1 MHFYARNK
9 PLMERSIGLLKK
21 PGCRHGKSNTTIW
34 LGNHPMETE
43 NKLDQVDG
51 RRKVFAATSAGH
63 AKSSGAG
70 TVDLWAMIH
79 LFRNNL
85 GKIFFCVLLAVG
97 AAAVYLSHVH
107 PVYAST
113 VMLEVAPDT
122 NQNPANPPPDLDSS
136 DILKTI
142 ELKIASQSVLLKV
155 IKNNHLA
162 DDPNFTLTAAG
173 GTFLSPEF
181 VQWLRASA
189 LDFLKLIRA
198 DRFID
203 ISALKPDSPKPG
215 RSYSDAELVQ
225 KFMSKISVSLVRGSR
240 LISVT
245 VEDWDPKNAQ
255 HLAQA
260 VIDQFFQESLDER
273 GKDTASARELL
284 LAEAKRISAELRASE
299 EKLAAYRDKYNAV
312 SLREQQNIVVERLRD
327 LNQQVTAAQNTR
339 LALEP
344 DEEQVRRLADADPEQ
359 LLSIR
364 SIASQPEVIDLRKQ
378 VALQEAQVATLA
390 KRYGPLHPTMIQ
402 ARSQLAELRSSL
414 HASIRKAGNLIVQSY
429 ESARTTQTAMESALA
444 EQEKASL
451 ELERIAIPYHTLE
464 REVQANNGVYQ
475 KVLENLKQTDVSH
488 RTASAN
494 DIDGVNIRVIADPLV
509 PIQPV
514 RPREKLWLALSVAAG
529 LFLGCGSALFSHA
542 LDNTVSS
549 IDHAESFLGL
559 PVLTTVTRSRQSRA
573 QAQPAV
579 LKYPASAQAE
589 AFRSLRTSLSLLP
602 NDDER
607 KFILFT
613 SAVPGEG
620 KSYCSL
626 NTAAAFAQQGL
637 QTLLIDGDLRRPGLQ
652 RLLVDWNEKPG
663 LTDCLRQPDLFPEA
677 VQATSIENLYCLGDR
692 KCQAGGAELV
702 GKDGLNDILQRARE
716 NFDRVIIDTAP
727 LMAVSDTLY
736 IAKNVPT
743 VCLVIYAGNTPR
755 RLVRRALKLLDDVA
769 QRNATGV
776 ILNKVDRRQS
786 TSHYYY
792 YSGAARSA

>member
-1 MHFYARNK
+1 
-9 PLMERSIGLLKK
+9 MEKGS
-21 PGCRHGKSNTTIW
+21 
-34 LGNHPMETE
+34 
-43 NKLDQVDG
+43 KLDQVAG
-51 RRKVFAATSAGH
+51 RRNVFAATSAAH

-70 TVDLWAMIH
+70 TVDLWEMIH
-79 LFRNNL
+79 LFRNNF
-85 GKIFFCVLLAVG
+85 GRIFLCVLLAVG
-97 AAAVYLSHVH
+97 AVAVYLNHVH

-113 VMLEVAPDT
+113 VMLEVAPNVD
-122 NQNPANPPPDLDSS
+122 PDSPNPPPDLDSS

-142 ELKIASQSVLLKV
+142 ELKIASQSVILKV
-155 IKNNHLA
+155 IQDNHLA
-162 DDPNFTLTAAG
+162 DDPNFTQAQAA
-173 GTFLSPEF
+173 GTFLDPEF
-181 VQWLRASA
+181 VQWLGQSA
-189 LDFLKLIRA
+189 ADFLKLIRA

-203 ISALKPDSPKPG
+203 ISSLKAAPPQPG
-215 RSYSDAELVQ
+215 RSFSDAELVQ
-225 KFMSKISVSLVRGSR
+225 KFMAKTSVNLVRGSR

-245 VEDWDPKNAQ
+245 VEDGDPSNAQ

-260 VIDQFFQESLDER
+260 VTDEFFQESLDER
-273 GKDTASARELL
+273 GKDTASAHELL
-284 LAEAKRISAELRASE
+284 LAEAKRISAELKASE

-312 SLREQQNIVVERLRD
+312 SLQEQQNIVVERLRD
-327 LNQQVTAAQNTR
+327 LNQQVTTAQNTR

-344 DEEQVRRLADADPEQ
+344 DMDQVHRLADADPEQ

-364 SIASQPEVIDLRKQ
+364 SIAGQPEVSDLRKQ
-378 VALQEAQVATLA
+378 IAMQEAQVATLA
-390 KRYGPLHPTMIQ
+390 QRYGPLHPNIIQ
-402 ARSQLAELRSSL
+402 ARSQLDELHSAL
-414 HASIRKAGNLIVQSY
+414 HASIRKAGNLIIRSY
-429 ESARTTQTAMESALA
+429 ESAQATETAMASALA
-444 EQEKASL
+444 KQEKASL
-451 ELERIAIPYHTLE
+451 ELDRIAIPYHTLE
-464 REVQANNGVYQ
+464 REVQANNSVYQ

-494 DIDGVNIRVIADPLV
+494 DIDGVNIRVIAQPLV
-509 PIQPV
+509 PMQPV
-514 RPREKLWLALSVAAG
+514 RPRAKLLLGLSAAVG
-529 LFLGCGSALFSHA
+529 LFLGCGSALVSRA

-549 IDHAESFLGL
+549 VDHAESFLGL
-559 PVLTTVTRSRQSRA
+559 PVLATVTRSRQSRFGGK
-573 QAQPAV
+573 PTV
-579 LKYPASAQAE
+579 LKHPASAQAE

-602 NDDER
+602 NDDEQ

-652 RLLVDWNEKPG
+652 RLLVGWNEKPG
-663 LTDCLRQPDLFPEA
+663 LTDCLKEPGLFPAA
-677 VQATSIENLYCLGDR
+677 VQPTSIQNLYCLGDR
-692 KCQAGGAELV
+692 KCRPGGAKLV
-702 GKDGLNDILQRARE
+702 GKDGLHDILQRAQK

-769 QRNATGV
+769 QRTATGV
-776 ILNKVDRRQS
+776 VLNKVDRRQS

-792 YSGAARSA
+792 YSGPAKSA

>member
-1 MHFYARNK
+1 
-9 PLMERSIGLLKK
+9 MEIESKFG
-21 PGCRHGKSNTTIW
+21 
-34 LGNHPMETE
+34 
-43 NKLDQVDG
+43 QVDG
-51 RRKVFAATSAGH
+51 RREIFATPGASPS
-63 AKSSGAG
+63 KSSGASAI
-70 TVDLWAMIH
+70 DLWEIIH
-79 LFRNNL
+79 LFRNNFWKMFL
-85 GKIFFCVLLAVG
+85 CVLLAVG
-97 AAAVYLSHVH
+97 VTAVYVHHIH

-113 VMLEVAPDT
+113 VILEVAPDT
-122 NQNPANPPPDLDSS
+122 DQNSTNPPPDLDSS

-155 IKNNHLA
+155 IKNEHLA
-162 DDPNFTLTAAG
+162 DDPNFTMTPPE
-173 GTFLSPEF
+173 GTFLNPEF
-181 VQWLRASA
+181 VQWSRESA
-189 LDFLKLIRA
+189 FDFLKFIRI
-198 DRFID
+198 DRIID
-203 ISALKPDSPKPG
+203 ISGLKPDSPVPG
-215 RSYSDAELVQ
+215 RSYSDTELVQ

-245 VEDWDPKNAQ
+245 VEDWDPKNAR

-260 VIDQFFQESLDER
+260 VIDEFFQESLDER
-273 GKDTASARELL
+273 GRDTASARDLL
-284 LAEAKRISAELRASE
+284 LAEARRISAELRASE

-312 SLREQQNIVVERLRD
+312 SLEDQQNIVVERLRD
-327 LNQQVTAAQNTR
+327 LNQQVTAAQNAR

-344 DEEQVRRLADADPEQ
+344 DEEQVHRLADADPEQ

-378 VALQEAQVATLA
+378 IALQDAQVATLA
-390 KRYGPLHPTMIQ
+390 KRYGPLHPTLIQ
-402 ARSQLAELRSSL
+402 AQSQLAELRSAL
-414 HASIRKAGNLIVQSY
+414 HASIRKAGNLIIQSC
-429 ESARTTQTAMESALA
+429 ESAKATETAMESALA

-464 REVQANNGVYQ
+464 REVQANNSVYQ
-475 KVLENLKQTDVSH
+475 KVLENLKQTDVTH

-494 DIDGVNIRVIADPLV
+494 DIDGVNIRVIAQPLV
-509 PIQPV
+509 PMDPV
-514 RPREKLWLALSVAAG
+514 RPRKKLLLALSVAAG
-529 LFLGCGSALFSHA
+529 LFLGCGSALFSRA

-559 PVLTTVTRSRQSRA
+559 PVLTTVPRSRHQRLKA
-573 QAQPAV
+573 RPAV

-602 NDDER
+602 GEDER

-626 NTAAAFAQQGL
+626 NTAVAFAQQGF

-663 LTDCLRQPDLFPEA
+663 LTDCLRQPDLFSTA
-677 VQATSIENLYCLGDR
+677 VQQTSIQNLYCLGDR
-692 KCQAGGAELV
+692 KCQPGGAELV
-702 GKDGLNDILQRARE
+702 GKDGLHDILQRSRE
-716 NFDRVIIDTAP
+716 SFDRVIIDTAP

-776 ILNKVDRRQS
+776 ILNKVNRRQS
-786 TSHYYY
+786 AYYYY
-792 YSGAARSA
+792 YSGNARSA

>member
-1 MHFYARNK
+1 
-9 PLMERSIGLLKK
+9 
-21 PGCRHGKSNTTIW
+21 
-34 LGNHPMETE
+34 METE
-43 NKLDQVDG
+43 SKYVKVDG
-51 RRKVFAATSAGH
+51 RRNVFAATRAEH
-63 AKSSGAG
+63 AKASGAG
-70 TVDLWAMIH
+70 TVDLWEMIH

-97 AAAVYLSHVH
+97 TVVVYLHHVH

-122 NQNPANPPPDLDSS
+122 DQNSANPPPDLDSS

-142 ELKIASQSVLLKV
+142 ELKIASQSVILKV
-155 IKNNHLA
+155 INDKHLA
-162 DDPNFTLTAAG
+162 DDPNFTQAPAEG
-173 GTFLSPEF
+173 AFLNAEF
-181 VQWLRASA
+181 VQWLRESTFN
-189 LDFLKLIRA
+189 FLKLIRA

-203 ISALKPDSPKPG
+203 LSSLKTAPPRPG
-215 RSYSDAELVQ
+215 QSYSDAELVQ
-225 KFMSKISVSLVRGSR
+225 KFMAKISVNLVRGSR

-255 HLAQA
+255 RLAQA
-260 VIDQFFQESLDER
+260 VTDEFFQESLDEQ
-273 GKDTASARELL
+273 GKDTASAHELL
-284 LAEAKRISAELRASE
+284 LAEAKRISEELRASE

-312 SLREQQNIVVERLRD
+312 SLQEQQNIVVERLRD

-344 DEEQVRRLADADPEQ
+344 DEEQVRHLADADPEQ

-364 SIASQPEVIDLRKQ
+364 SIAGQPEVTDLRKQ
-378 VALQEAQVATLA
+378 IALQEAEVANLA
-390 KRYGPLHPTMIQ
+390 KRYGPLHPTLIQ
-402 ARSQLAELRSSL
+402 ARSQLDELRSAL
-414 HASIRKAGNLIVQSY
+414 HASIRKAGNLIIQSY
-429 ESARTTQTAMESALA
+429 ESAQATERAMASALA

-451 ELERIAIPYHTLE
+451 ELDRIAIPYHTLE
-464 REVQANNGVYQ
+464 REVQANNSVYQ

-494 DIDGVNIRVIADPLV
+494 DIDGVNIRVIAQPLV
-509 PIQPV
+509 PMQPV
-514 RPREKLWLALSVAAG
+514 RPRAKLLLALSAAAG
-529 LFLGCGSALFSHA
+529 LFVGCGSALFSRA

-549 IDHAESFLGL
+549 VDHAESFLGL
-559 PVLTTVTRSRQSRA
+559 PVLTTVTRSRQPRFKGK
-573 QAQPAV
+573 PAV

-626 NTAAAFAQQGL
+626 NTAAAFAQQGF

-652 RLLVDWNEKPG
+652 RLLVNWNEKPG
-663 LTDCLRQPDLFPEA
+663 LTDCLKQPDLFPAA
-677 VQATSIENLYCLGDR
+677 VQATSIPNLYCLGDR
-692 KCQAGGAELV
+692 KCQPGGAELV
-702 GKDGLNDILQRARE
+702 GKDGFHDILNRARQ

-743 VCLVIYAGNTPR
+743 VCLVIYAGNTPK
-755 RLVRRALKLLDDVA
+755 RLVRRALKLLDEVA
-769 QRNATGV
+769 QRTATGV
-776 ILNKVDRRQS
+776 VLNKVDRRQS
-786 TSHYYY
+786 ASHYYY
-792 YSGAARSA
+792 YSGAAKSA

>member
-1 MHFYARNK
+1 
-9 PLMERSIGLLKK
+9 
-21 PGCRHGKSNTTIW
+21 
-34 LGNHPMETE
+34 METGS
-43 NKLDQVDG
+43 KFYQVDG
-51 RRKVFAATSAGH
+51 RRNVFAATRMDH
-63 AKSSGAG
+63 AKAAGAG
-70 TVDLWAMIH
+70 TVDLWEMIH
-79 LFRNNL
+79 LFRNSL

-97 AAAVYLSHVH
+97 AVVVYLNHVH

-113 VMLEVAPDT
+113 VILEVAPKTD
-122 NQNPANPPPDLDSS
+122 QNPANPPPDLDSS

-142 ELKIASQSVLLKV
+142 ELKIASQSVILKV
-155 IKNNHLA
+155 IRDNHLA
-162 DDPNFTLTAAG
+162 DDPNFTKTPADRA
-173 GTFLSPEF
+173 FINAEF
-181 VQWLRASA
+181 VQWLRESA
-189 LDFLKLIRA
+189 FDFLKLVRA
-198 DRFID
+198 DHFID
-203 ISALKPDSPKPG
+203 ISSLKTAPPKPG

-225 KFMSKISVSLVRGSR
+225 KFMDKTSVNLVRGSR

-260 VIDQFFQESLDER
+260 VTDEFFQESLDEQ

-284 LAEAKRISAELRASE
+284 LAEAKRISAELKASE

-312 SLREQQNIVVERLRD
+312 SLQEQQNIVVERLRD

-344 DEEQVRRLADADPEQ
+344 DEEQVRHLADADPEQ

-364 SIASQPEVIDLRKQ
+364 SIAGQPEVSDLRKQ
-378 VALQEAQVATLA
+378 IALQDAQVATLA

-402 ARSQLAELRSSL
+402 ARSQLDELRSAL
-414 HASIRKAGNLIVQSY
+414 HASIRKASNLIIRSY
-429 ESARTTQTAMESALA
+429 ESAKATETAMASALA
-444 EQEKASL
+444 KQEKASL
-451 ELERIAIPYHTLE
+451 ELDRIAIPYHTLE
-464 REVQANNGVYQ
+464 REVQANNSVYQ

-494 DIDGVNIRVIADPLV
+494 DVDGVNIRVIAQPLV

-514 RPREKLWLALSVAAG
+514 RPRAKLLLALSAAVG
-529 LFLGCGSALFSHA
+529 LFLGCGSALFSRA

-549 IDHAESFLGL
+549 VDHAESFLGL
-559 PVLTTVTRSRQSRA
+559 PVLTTVTRSRQSRLKGKS
-573 QAQPAV
+573 AV

-602 NDDER
+602 DDDER

-663 LTDCLRQPDLFPEA
+663 LTDCLKQPDLFPEA
-677 VQATSIENLYCLGDR
+677 VQQTSIQNLYCLGDR
-692 KCQAGGAELV
+692 KCQPGGAELV
-702 GKDGLNDILQRARE
+702 GKDGLHDILQRARE

-743 VCLVIYAGNTPR
+743 VCLVIHAGNTPK
-755 RLVRRALKLLDDVA
+755 RLVRRALKLLGEVA
-769 QRNATGV
+769 QRTATGV
-776 ILNKVDRRQS
+776 VLNKVDRRQS
-786 TSHYYY
+786 ASHYYY
-792 YSGAARSA
+792 YGGAAKSA